1 MPSALIKDTTV
12 RQVFDDAY
20 PIPSPLHLEAKLQVS
35 GATVGWS
42 GSEAAAGYAIVP
54 ATYTDTQ
61 PKPTSY
67 TTGQTYTIVN
77 NAVQV
82 TRTWVTPPTA
92 PLSLKFLEFIALFTQ
107 AEQAAIVASTDVQ
120 VRLFLLMAA
129 AASEVILSDP
139 KTEAGV
145 NYLVSLGLLTS
156 QRAAQILSGTPTTS

>member
-1 MPSALIKDTTV
+1 MPSALIKDTAV
-12 RQVFDDAY
+12 LQVFDDSY

-35 GATVGWS
+35 GATIGWS
-42 GSEAAAGYAIVP
+42 GSDAAAGYAIVP

-61 PKPTSY
+61 PDPASY
-67 TTGQTYTIVN
+67 TTGQTCTIVN
-77 NAVQV
+77 NAVHV
-82 TRTWVTPPTA
+82 TRTWVTPPAA
-92 PLSLKFLEFIALFTQ
+92 PISLNFLQFIALFTQ

-129 AASEVILSDP
+129 GASEVILSDP

-156 QRAAQILSGTPTTS
+156 